1 MIRDAY
7 WRRRSLKAAVQ
18 TVANQSETDRELRL
32 VTSSIMALVMAL
44 TVLSC
49 AHGPQSSGASSLP
62 DSESTAV
69 PVPAAEPEPERERSA
84 RIEFIFNALNR
95 DTMNLLESFYD
106 PEIVFQDPIVHIEGL
121 PDLRAYYVSMYES
134 VEEIRFDIANHYID
148 GDRHVVSWTMTVV
161 HERFNQGKEVVVDG
175 VSVIHFNASDLVVY
189 HRDYF
194 DMGALVYEHV
204 PLLGY
209 VVGRVKERIRNK

>member
-1 MIRDAY
+1 MERAPRLIEP
-7 WRRRSLKAAVQ
+7 AVI
-18 TVANQSETDRELRL
+18 VP
-32 VTSSIMALVMAL
+32 VMVL
-44 TVLSC
+44 MLLSC
-49 AHGPQSSGASSLP
+49 AHGPQPFDTCPPP
-62 DSESTAV
+62 DSESPAL
-69 PVPAAEPEPERERSA
+69 PVPATEPEPERGRSA

-106 PEIVFQDPIVHIEGL
+106 PEIVFEDPIVHVEGL

-134 VEEIRFDIANHYID
+134 VVDIRFDISNHYVD

-161 HERFNQGKEVVVDG
+161 HERFNQGEDVVVDG

-204 PLLGY
+204 PVLGY